1 MVKLFNTLTRQVE
14 EFKPIDPPEVGFY
27 ACGPTVYQYA
37 HIGNLRT
44 YIFEDILR
52 RTLEFNGYQVK
63 HVVNI
68 TDVGHL
74 TSDADTGDDKV
85 EKSAKN
91 SGQSAWAIAEKYT
104 AAFMEDIKKLNI
116 LTPTVLP
123 KATDH
128 IPEQIDLIKKLEAK
142 GFTYQTADGLY
153 FDVSKFP
160 SYGKLAKL
168 NLAGQRAGARV
179 EENTAKKNPYDFA
192 LWKFSPKGEK
202 RQMEWQ
208 SPWGVGFPG
217 WHIECSAMSTKYLG
231 QPFDIHAG
239 GVDHIPTHHT
249 AEVAQSEAASG
260 KPLANYFV
268 HGEFLVWQTGK
279 MSSRSQ
285 AHFLH
290 SAAAESKSASK
301 MSKSLGNIVT
311 LTKLS
316 EQGYDPLSYRYLVL
330 TAHYRSKLNFSFEAL
345 SAAGEALRSL
355 REVVSS
361 LPTPSQVNSEFEAK
375 FKEAIGNDLD
385 TPKVLAVI
393 WELVKSD
400 LPAEIK
406 AATLF
411 RFDQVLG
418 LGLESA
424 VAKIGTTA
432 KKLIAEREEAR
443 TKKDYARA
451 DLLRSQL
458 EELGYVLRDTKSGP
472 EWFKKS

>member
-1 MVKLFNTLTRQVE
+1 MIKLFNTLTRSVE
-14 EFKPIDPPEVGFY
+14 EFKPISPPKVGFY

-52 RTLEFNGYQVK
+52 RTLEFNGFQVK

-85 EKSAKN
+85 EKSAK
-91 SGQSAWAIAEKYT
+91 STGQSAWEIAEKYT
-104 AAFMEDIKKLNI
+104 TAFMEDLKKLNVLI
-116 LTPTVLP
+116 PTVMP

-128 IPEQIDLIKKLEAK
+128 IKEQIELIKKLEDK
-142 GFTYQTADGLY
+142 GFTYQTSDGVY
-153 FDVSKFP
+153 FDVSKF
-160 SYGKLAKL
+160 SGYGRLAKL
-168 NLAGQRAGARV
+168 NLAGQKAGARAPENV
-179 EENTAKKNPYDFA
+179 EKKHPYDFA

-202 RQMEWQ
+202 RQMEWE
-208 SPWGVGFPG
+208 SPWGIGFPG

-239 GVDHIPTHHT
+239 GIDHIPTHHS
-249 AEVAQSEAASG
+249 AEIAQSEAAYG

-268 HGEFLVWQTGK
+268 HGEFLVWDAG
-279 MSSRSQ
+279 
-285 AHFLH
+285 
-290 SAAAESKSASK
+290 K

-311 LTKLS
+311 LTKLVD
-316 EQGYDPLSYRYLVL
+316 QGYDPLSYRYLIL
-330 TAHYRSKLNFSFEAL
+330 TANYRSKINFSFEAL
-345 SAAGEALRSL
+345 KAAGEALKSL
-355 REVVSS
+355 REEVSS
-361 LPTPSQVNSEFEAK
+361 YPTSAQVNSEFEAK
-375 FKEAIGNDLD
+375 FREAINNDLD
-385 TPKVLAVI
+385 TPKALAI
-393 WELVKSD
+393 TWELVKSD
-400 LPAEIK
+400 LPSGIK

-424 VAKIGTTA
+424 VTKIEENA
-432 KKLIAEREEAR
+432 KKLIDDREEAR
-443 TKKDYARA
+443 ARKDFAQA

-458 EELGYVLRDTKSGP
+458 EEIGYVLRDTKEGSQ
-472 EWFKKS
+472 WFKR